1 MTDSRSSVGWKM
13 VPSICARWSSFQ
25 LSFLKINAPLL
36 PRSSRTGSRSRSLS
50 PACAREGPMPR
61 RNSFLGVLPVMI
73 KPPIMTLSPVPTRRR
88 VEMFKAWA
96 GDAVAVGVAV
106 GVAGGGGGGG
116 VGGRAGWGCGG
127 VWGGGWGGGGPR
139 RSLWGWRW
147 RWLWRWLGG
156 WVLWGGYPP
165 PLDRSRRPTDRDP
178 KVFRDGSD
186 RFDRLRGNRHP
197 CGRKQ

>member
-96 GDAVAVGVAV
+96 GVDVAVGVAV
-106 GVAGGGGGGG
+106 GVAVAVAVG
-116 VGGRAGWGCGG
+116 VAVAVAVG
-127 VWGGGWGGGGPR
+127 VAVAVAVGVAVAVAVAVGATVAVAVAVAVAVG
-139 RSLWGWRW
+139 
-147 RWLWRWLGG
+147 
-156 WVLWGGYPP
+156 VA
-165 PLDRSRRPTDRDP
+165 
-178 KVFRDGSD
+178 V
-186 RFDRLRGNRHP
+186 
-197 CGRKQ
+197 